1 MGSDRRSGGLLE
13 RHGGVDLPGNGR
25 ELSPQPAAMP
35 LAAAGTDRSIHQWR
49 SMVSRLLSLALRSLR
64 VRFSRTMLTALGVV
78 LGVAVIMAV
87 QITNLSA
94 LESITTLFSEASG
107 KADLVVISASSDSQG
122 FADDVLRP
130 ITSAPGVESAVPSL
144 HLRVRL
150 ADEPAPSQLDLSL
163 FGTVAG
169 GLMVYGIDPELDSQ
183 AREYK
188 IAAGQFLSP
197 DPDAYDIV
205 LVKDYAQLN
214 EIEVGHD
221 VRIVTPAGIELLRV
235 VGLLSKEGAGQL
247 NNGAFGIL
255 PLLVAQEMFER
266 SGELDQVDIL
276 ASPQVAGT
284 AGLDQLKAA
293 LQERLGADYTVMYPA
308 TQGRRVTQMLQ
319 GYQLGLSFVSVIAIF
334 VGAFLIYNAFWMT
347 VAERTREIGMLR
359 TVGMTRR
366 QVMRQILTE
375 AGILGVVGSVLGIG
389 FGILLSRGLIRLME
403 LLLAQEVKQ
412 VPVPLQGLATSLLV
426 GLGVTLAA
434 ASIPAWQ
441 AGRISPLEAL
451 RIRGDPRESWIIR
464 RGWVLGVTLLAF
476 SYLVLYQ
483 VQLPGDVSWMGHAFI
498 FVLLLAGTLLVPIAV
513 RIWERTARPWFRRVY
528 GNEGQLGSRN
538 AQRAKLRTTL
548 TVAALLVGVAMI
560 LSTSAIV
567 AAFTTDISAWM
578 ENYIGGDLY
587 IYSTVPMRAD
597 LAWRL
602 EAVEGVDAATPTRYL
617 DVRRLK
623 PDGGDERLTFTA
635 VDPFSYERVASF
647 AFATGQGDRDQLLN
661 RLAAG
666 DAVFISSVLSEKY
679 ALTQGDTIRLSTRR
693 GSQDFEVAAVVV
705 DFYNR
710 GFVVQGSW
718 KDLRRYFG
726 LNDVSAFLVKL
737 QPGYST
743 EEVRER
749 IDHLYGER
757 RHLTLESNQAL
768 KGRALNL
775 LAQTSSLFDV
785 LALIAI
791 VVAALGVVN
800 TLTMN
805 VLERRQEIGMLR
817 SVGMTRRQVGKM
829 ILAEAGMMGLV
840 GGSVGLVFGLFLSH
854 AVLST
859 INSMMGYELTY
870 TLPVQGIMVSLVI
883 ALIVSQLAAL
893 WPARHAAKMRIIEA
907 IQFE

>member
-347 VAERTREIGMLR
+347 VA
-359 TVGMTRR
+359 
-366 QVMRQILTE
+366 
-375 AGILGVVGSVLGIG
+375 
-389 FGILLSRGLIRLME
+389 
-403 LLLAQEVKQ
+403 
-412 VPVPLQGLATSLLV
+412 
-426 GLGVTLAA
+426 
-434 ASIPAWQ
+434 
-441 AGRISPLEAL
+441 
-451 RIRGDPRESWIIR
+451 
-464 RGWVLGVTLLAF
+464 
-476 SYLVLYQ
+476 
-483 VQLPGDVSWMGHAFI
+483 
-498 FVLLLAGTLLVPIAV
+498 
-513 RIWERTARPWFRRVY
+513 
-528 GNEGQLGSRN
+528 
-538 AQRAKLRTTL
+538 
-548 TVAALLVGVAMI
+548 
-560 LSTSAIV
+560 
-567 AAFTTDISAWM
+567 
-578 ENYIGGDLY
+578 
-587 IYSTVPMRAD
+587 
-597 LAWRL
+597 
-602 EAVEGVDAATPTRYL
+602 
-617 DVRRLK
+617 
-623 PDGGDERLTFTA
+623 
-635 VDPFSYERVASF
+635 
-647 AFATGQGDRDQLLN
+647 
-661 RLAAG
+661 
-666 DAVFISSVLSEKY
+666 
-679 ALTQGDTIRLSTRR
+679 
-693 GSQDFEVAAVVV
+693 
-705 DFYNR
+705 
-710 GFVVQGSW
+710 
-718 KDLRRYFG
+718 
-726 LNDVSAFLVKL
+726 
-737 QPGYST
+737 
-743 EEVRER
+743 
-749 IDHLYGER
+749 
-757 RHLTLESNQAL
+757 
-768 KGRALNL
+768 
-775 LAQTSSLFDV
+775 
-785 LALIAI
+785 
-791 VVAALGVVN
+791 
-800 TLTMN
+800 
-805 VLERRQEIGMLR
+805 
-817 SVGMTRRQVGKM
+817 
-829 ILAEAGMMGLV
+829 
-840 GGSVGLVFGLFLSH
+840 
-854 AVLST
+854 
-859 INSMMGYELTY
+859 
-870 TLPVQGIMVSLVI
+870 
-883 ALIVSQLAAL
+883 
-893 WPARHAAKMRIIEA
+893 
-907 IQFE
+907 

>member
-1 MGSDRRSGGLLE
+1 
-13 RHGGVDLPGNGR
+13 
-25 ELSPQPAAMP
+25 
-35 LAAAGTDRSIHQWR
+35 
-49 SMVSRLLSLALRSLR
+49 
-64 VRFSRTMLTALGVV
+64 MLTTLGVV

-87 QITNLSA
+87 QITNLST
-94 LESITTLFSEASG
+94 LESINTLFSEASG
-107 KADLVVISASSDSQG
+107 NADLVVISASSDSQG
-122 FADDVLRP
+122 FAEDVLRR
-130 ITSAPGVESAVPSL
+130 ITSVPGVEVAVPSL
-144 HLRVRL
+144 HLRVQL
-150 ADEPAPSQLDLSL
+150 ADEASSSQLDLSL

-169 GLMVYGIDPELDSQ
+169 GLTVYGIDPALDPQ
-183 AREYK
+183 AREYEM
-188 IAAGQFLSP
+188 AAGRFLSP
-197 DPDAYDIV
+197 DLDAYDIV
-205 LVKDYAQLN
+205 LVKNYAEN
-214 EIEVGHD
+214 NDIAVGND
-221 VRIVTPAGIELLRV
+221 VRIVTPAGVELLRV

-255 PLLVAQEMFER
+255 PLGAAQRIFGR
-266 SGELDQVDIL
+266 SGDLDQVDIL
-276 ASPQVAGT
+276 ASTEVAGA

-308 TQGRRVTQMLQ
+308 TQGRQVTQMLQ

-334 VGAFLIYNAFWMT
+334 VGAFLIYNTFWMM
-347 VAERTREIGMLR
+347 VAERIREIGMLR

-366 QVMRQILTE
+366 QVMRQVLTE
-375 AGILGVVGSVLGIG
+375 AGILGIVGSVLGLG

-403 LLLAQEVKQ
+403 VLLAQEVKQ
-412 VPVPLQGLATSLLV
+412 VRVPLQGLATSLLV
-426 GLGVTLAA
+426 GVGVTLAA
-434 ASIPAWQ
+434 ASVPAWQ

-464 RGWVLGVTLLAF
+464 RGWVLGVALLAF

-498 FVLLLAGTLLVPIAV
+498 FVLLLGGTLLVPVAV
-513 RIWERTARPWFRRVY
+513 GLWERAARPWVRRLY

-538 AQRAKLRTTL
+538 TQRAKLRTTL

-560 LSTSAIV
+560 LSISAIM
-567 AAFTTDISAWM
+567 AAFTNDITAWM
-578 ENYIGGDLY
+578 EDYIGGDLY

-602 EAVEGVDAATPTRYL
+602 QAVEGVEAATPTRYL

-623 PDGGDERLTFTA
+623 PDGGDERLTLTA
-635 VDPFSYERVASF
+635 VDPFSYEGVASF
-647 AFATGQGDRDQLLN
+647 AFVTGQGDPDQLIN

-666 DAVFISSVLSEKY
+666 DALFVSTVLSEKY
-679 ALTQGDTIRLSTRR
+679 ALEQGDSIRLATRR
-693 GSQDFEVAAVVV
+693 GAQDFEVAAVVV

-710 GFVVQGSW
+710 GLVVQGSW

-726 LNDVSAFLVKL
+726 LNDVSAFLLKL
-737 QPGYST
+737 QPGYSP
-743 EEVRER
+743 EEVRDR
-749 IDHLYGER
+749 IDHLYGKR
-757 RHLTLESNQAL
+757 RHVSVESNQAL
-768 KGRALNL
+768 KARALNL

-791 VVAALGVVN
+791 VVASLGVVN

-805 VLERRQEIGMLR
+805 VMERTQEIGMLR

-870 TLPVQGIMVSLVI
+870 ALPVQGIIVSLVI

-893 WPARHAAKMRIIEA
+893 WPARRAAQMQIIEA